1 MVGRIWAENRKDK
14 TGSTFIFT
22 LPKVDE
28 DLTGEAGEN
37 HR

>member
-1 MVGRIWAENRKDK
+1 MGTILAENRKNK

-22 LPKVDE
+22 LPKVNE
-28 DLTGEAGEN
+28 DLAGGAGEN

>member
-1 MVGRIWAENRKDK
+1 MGTILAENRKNK

-22 LPKVDE
+22 LPKVNE
-28 DLTGEAGEN
+28 DLARGAGEN